1 MSPRSTI
8 ERKKAVER
16 ARGALHNANTAMGR
30 NVPLNVESIPIAG
43 TWNLALGIFFLSHGH
58 QWGSVLVAVSA
69 LIFLAAYF
77 LGRGKFG
84 SRGNSLS

>member
-1 MSPRSTI
+1 MPGLGKEAPVGEDVI
-8 ERKKAVER
+8 VA
-16 ARGALHNANTAMGR
+16 
-30 NVPLNVESIPIAG
+30 
-43 TWNLALGIFFLSHGH
+43 TWNLALGIFFLFHGH

-84 SRGNSLS
+84 SRSNSLS

>member
-1 MSPRSTI
+1 MYAATSWGYRHPYFSTSVRI
-8 ERKKAVER
+8 
-16 ARGALHNANTAMGR
+16 
-30 NVPLNVESIPIAG
+30 IAG

-84 SRGNSLS
+84 SRSNSLS

>member
-1 MSPRSTI
+1 MYAATSWGYRHPYFSTSV
-8 ERKKAVER
+8 RF
-16 ARGALHNANTAMGR
+16 
-30 NVPLNVESIPIAG
+30 IAG

-77 LGRGKFG
+77 LGRGNFG
-84 SRGNSLS
+84 SRSNSLS